1 MVRDL
6 VGEGGDSGKGYLLY
20 FELTLVVVTVRPL
33 TFSVRHLNAIKST
46 AGRSFLGI
54 KPLPTLEQM

>member
-20 FELTLVVVTVRPL
+20 FELTLVV
-33 TFSVRHLNAIKST
+33 KSLS
-46 AGRSFLGI
+46 AL
-54 KPLPTLEQM
+54 